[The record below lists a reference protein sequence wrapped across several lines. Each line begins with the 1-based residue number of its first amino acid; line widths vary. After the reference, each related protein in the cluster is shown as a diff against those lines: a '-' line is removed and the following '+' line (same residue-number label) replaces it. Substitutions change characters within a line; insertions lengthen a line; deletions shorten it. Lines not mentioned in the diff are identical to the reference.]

1 MTVNIFSFIGII
13 MLLGLVTKNGILL
26 VDYANVLV
34 ARGNTVM
41 QAARQAALTR
51 FRPVLMTAVSTI
63 LGMLPVALGY
73 GAGGT
78 ARSPMGVSI
87 SMGMFAS
94 TALTLLVIPV
104 VYTLLQA
111 LQDRIL
117 RHKMVSALVVLVLVL
132 AAAILFWL
140 GR

>member
-1 MTVNIFSFIGII
+1 
-13 MLLGLVTKNGILL
+13 
-26 VDYANVLV
+26 
-34 ARGNTVM
+34 M

-51 FRPVLMTAVSTI
+51 FRPVLMTAISTI

-104 VYTLLQA
+104 VYTLLHA
-111 LQDRIL
+111 LQEKIL
-117 RHKMVSALVVLVLVL
+117 RHKLLSACVALILLL
-132 AAAILFWL
+132 AALGLFWWA
-140 GR
+140 G